1 MCFYRTGALCV
12 RSFEKLLSPLGVD
25 KGAMSVMLTVALLVG
40 RVLALEV
47 EWVVVPPSRAG
58 WTG

>member
-1 MCFYRTGALCV
+1 V
-12 RSFEKLLSPLGVD
+12 RSFEKMLSLLEVG
-25 KGAMSVMLTVALLVG
+25 KGAMSVMMTVALLVG

-47 EWVVVPPSRAG
+47 EWVAGPPSRAG